1 MNDTNWGVF
10 QWEGRNELWEE
21 VLGQL
26 ANFQTSECEVAL
38 SPDLTNE
45 QRHYLAGKAAALSEF
60 KYHLDHLREM
70 AQQHKK

>member
-1 MNDTNWGVF
+1 MSDINWSAF
-10 QWEGRNELWEE
+10 QWEGSNELWEE

-26 ANFQTSECEVAL
+26 ANIQTSECDVAL

-45 QRHYLAGKAAALSEF
+45 QRHYLAGKAAALLEF
-60 KYHLDHLREM
+60 KYHLNHLRDM